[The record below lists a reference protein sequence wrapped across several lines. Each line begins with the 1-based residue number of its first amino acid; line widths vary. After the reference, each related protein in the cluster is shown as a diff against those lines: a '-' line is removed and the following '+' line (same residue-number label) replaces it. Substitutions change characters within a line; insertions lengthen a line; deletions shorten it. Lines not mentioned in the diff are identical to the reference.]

1 MKTNFQEQDITAEE
15 NPLLKPGQVV
25 YNDSVC
31 VLCAIPG
38 GGEARERLP

>member
-1 MKTNFQEQDITAEE
+1 MAEE

-25 YNDSVC
+25 YNDPVC